1 MQSLNYIR
9 SLAFRWGPVDAE
21 LLSVTLR
28 GSLWNSGCWRL
39 VGIATELKRRVDTLS
54 VTLLVCF
61 LSDRGQRLN
70 LL

>member
-9 SLAFRWGPVDAE
+9 SLAFRWGLVDAE